1 MEKIDIL
8 QNRNKI
14 FQDTEDFQ
22 FGIDAVLL
30 SYFAQSKLKKD
41 SSLVDLCSGNSIIPL
56 LLEKKIITGKI
67 IGIEIQ
73 TKSAELA
80 QKSILENNLTEKIQI
95 LNQDLKNVPK
105 LIKKNSIDFVTCNP
119 PYMIFE
125 HGKQNATDS
134 KAIARHEISCTL
146 RDIISATDYLL
157 KTHGTFFLI
166 HRPFRLPEIFTTLK
180 EFRLEPKKMQL
191 VYPFIDKEPNLVLI
205 EATKNAN
212 PRLQNEKPLIVRN
225 KNREYTAQI
234 QEIYDSL
241 ALS

>member
-41 SSLVDLCSGNSIIPL
+41 SSLVDLCSGNGIIPL

-80 QKSILENNLTEKIQI
+80 QKSILENKLTEKIQI
-95 LNQDLKNVPK
+95 LNQDLKNVSK

-146 RDIISATDYLL
+146 RNIISATDYLL

-180 EFRLEPKKMQL
+180 EFRLEPKKCNW
-191 VYPFIDKEPNLVLI
+191 FILLL
-205 EATKNAN
+205 TKN
-212 PRLQNEKPLIVRN
+212 RTWFLLRRQK
-225 KNREYTAQI
+225 TQI
-234 QEIYDSL
+234 PVFRTKSH
-241 ALS
+241 

>member
-41 SSLVDLCSGNSIIPL
+41 SSLVDLCSGNGIIPL

-80 QKSILENNLTEKIQI
+80 KKSILENNLTEKIQI
-95 LNQDLKNVPK
+95 LNQDLKNVSK

-157 KTHGTFFLI
+157 KTHGTFFFNSP
-166 HRPFRLPEIFTTLK
+166 PFP
-180 EFRLEPKKMQL
+180 
-191 VYPFIDKEPNLVLI
+191 
-205 EATKNAN
+205 ATRNIYNFERIQIGTKKNA
-212 PRLQNEKPLIVRN
+212 
-225 KNREYTAQI
+225 TG
-234 QEIYDSL
+234 
-241 ALS
+241 LSFY

>member
-30 SYFAQSKLKKD
+30 SYFPQSKLKKD
-41 SSLVDLCSGNSIIPL
+41 SSLVDLCSGNGIIPL

-80 QKSILENNLTEKIQI
+80 TKSILENKLTEKIQI
-95 LNQDLKNVPK
+95 LNQDLKNVSK

-166 HRPFRLPEIFTTLK
+166 HRPFRLPEIFTTLNPSFTFGLNSLK
-180 EFRLEPKKMQL
+180 AKLLRSYRYDEDAE
-191 VYPFIDKEPNLVLI
+191 INLLGI
-205 EATKNAN
+205 
-212 PRLQNEKPLIVRN
+212 N
-225 KNREYTAQI
+225 KNKPDNISFIIENGKM
-234 QEIYDSL
+234 EVL
-241 ALS
+241 